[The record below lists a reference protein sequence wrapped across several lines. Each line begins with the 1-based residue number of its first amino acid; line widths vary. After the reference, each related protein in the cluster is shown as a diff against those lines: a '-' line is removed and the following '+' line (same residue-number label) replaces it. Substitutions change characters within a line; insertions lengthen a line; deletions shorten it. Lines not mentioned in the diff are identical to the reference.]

1 MIDRASDKSGKKRI
15 VILGGGFG
23 GVYAAIHL
31 EKLLARVDAVEICL
45 VSRDNFFLFTPMLHE
60 IAASDLEITNI
71 VNPLR
76 KLLRKVEVL
85 VGDVNQIDLP
95 NKRVLISH
103 GYRNHSLQIDYD
115 HLVIALGSITNFY
128 GIPGLAD
135 LAVSMKSLR
144 DAIQLRAQIIGHL
157 EEANSE
163 CNLAHRQSLLTFVVA
178 GGGFAGVETV
188 AALNDFVREALP
200 FYPNLCEDML
210 RILLVHSGPVIL
222 PELGESLGRYTQ
234 KVLARRGVEIRL
246 NTRVKSMTDDNVS
259 FAHHVPIPCRTLVW
273 TAGIVP
279 SPIISSLPCAK
290 ERGRIVVNQF
300 LRVPD
305 RPDVWAVGDC
315 AFVPDIRNPGKSHPP
330 TAQHAIRE
338 GKVVAQNITAALQ
351 GRPLRSFSFKT
362 IGLLASI
369 GRRTGVARI
378 FGLNFSGF
386 FAWWMWRTI
395 YLGKLPGLDKK
406 VRVVFDWTL
415 DLLFPKDVCAVYDLP
430 YRRDFHRLEQ
440 IKDAAGSNGDYQLN
454 ARQPVHSSM
463 GNGLARIEPMGSE
476 RDGLTAQRPTERECT
491 NQIRWSS
498 GPSAASSR
506 R

>member
-1 MIDRASDKSGKKRI
+1 MIVQVTRRLRKKRI

-31 EKLLARVDAVEICL
+31 EKLLARQSAVEISL

-76 KLLRKVEVL
+76 KLLHKVEVL
-85 VGDVNQIDLP
+85 VGDVNQIDLR
-95 NKRVLISH
+95 NKRVLISR
-103 GYRNHSLQIDYD
+103 GYRNHSQQLDYD

-128 GIPGLAD
+128 DLPGLAEV
-135 LAVSMKSLR
+135 AVAMKSLR
-144 DAIQLRAQIIGHL
+144 DAIQLRGQMLRYL

-163 CNLAHRQSLLTFVVA
+163 GDPVERRSLLTFVVA

-210 RILLVHSGPVIL
+210 RVMLVHSGPAIL
-222 PELGESLGRYTQ
+222 PELGESLGRYTE

-246 NTRVKSMTDDNVS
+246 KTRVKSVTESKVYLADGVS
-259 FAHHVPIPCRTLVW
+259 IPSRTLVW
-273 TAGIVP
+273 TAGTVP
-279 SPIISSLPCAK
+279 SPIISSLLCAK
-290 ERGRIVVNQF
+290 ERGRLLVNQF
-300 LRVPD
+300 LGVPD
-305 RPDVWAVGDC
+305 WPDVWAVGDC

-338 GKVVAQNITAALQ
+338 GKVVAQNIAAALL

-362 IGLLASI
+362 IGLLASL

-378 FGLNFSGF
+378 FGFNFSGF

-395 YLGKLPGLDKK
+395 YLSKLPGLDKK
-406 VRVVFDWTL
+406 VRVAFDWTL
-415 DLLFPKDVCAVYDLP
+415 DLLFPKDVCAVYDLD
-430 YRRDFHRLEQ
+430 YCRDFDRQDHTRNTL
-440 IKDAAGSNGDYQLN
+440 GNNGDYQVT

-463 GNGLARIEPMGSE
+463 G
-476 RDGLTAQRPTERECT
+476 DGLTRVAHLRNELD
-491 NQIRWSS
+491 
-498 GPSAASSR
+498 G
-506 R
+506 

>member
-1 MIDRASDKSGKKRI
+1 MIDRALDKSGKKRI

-128 GIPGLAD
+128 DVPGLAD

-163 CNLAHRQSLLTFVVA
+163 CNLADRQSLLTFVVA

-222 PELGESLGRYTQ
+222 PELGESLGQYTQ

-246 NTRVKSMTDDNVS
+246 NTRVESMTDDNVS
-259 FAHHVPIPCRTLVW
+259 LAHHVPMPCRTLVW

-338 GKVVAQNITAALQ
+338 GKVVAQNITAALL

-395 YLGKLPGLDKK
+395 YLSKLPGLDKK

-430 YRRDFHRLEQ
+430 YRRDFHRLEP
-440 IKDAAGSNGDYQLN
+440 IKDAARSNGDYQLN

-463 GNGLARIEPMGSE
+463 GNDLARIEPMGSE
-476 RDGLTAQRPTERECT
+476 RDGLTSPEA
-491 NQIRWSS
+491 N
-498 GPSAASSR
+498 
-506 R
+506 